1 MLPQA
6 TVLEDVLDD
15 VGLGGLNE
23 AEDLESGAAAGAEK
37 RVDLPHLLD
46 QGRPAATGLA
56 GRRVVVINLDG
67 GAVLA
72 VGFGAEAAGLT
83 GIETEITNQV
93 LVGLGDLRGEL
104 GDEVQRVEAL

>member
-1 MLPQA
+1 MNVP
-6 TVLEDVLDD
+6 
-15 VGLGGLNE
+15 
-23 AEDLESGAAAGAEK
+23 SGAEK

-72 VGFGAEAAGLT
+72 VGFGAEAAGLR
-83 GIETEITNQV
+83 GIEAKVADQV
-93 LVGLGDLRGEL
+93 LVGLGEVRGEL